1 MDCKAFF
8 KSLCIG
14 AMALVSL
21 ALPVEAGAQGM
32 PAMPQDP
39 EVRVGKLDNGLTYF
53 IRRHTEPEGRASF
66 YIAQRVGS
74 MQEEESQRG
83 LAHFLEHMAFNGT
96 KNFPGKGMINWL
108 QTIGV
113 RFGSNLNAY
122 TGFDETLYMIMDAPV
137 ERQTVVD
144 SCLLILHDW
153 SCGISLEE
161 KEIDNERGVIQE
173 EWRQRD
179 NGNMRA
185 FTQVIEKAFPGNRYG
200 QRMPIGTME
209 VVRNFK
215 YDEIRDYYK
224 KWYRPDLQA
233 LVIVGD
239 IDPDYIEATIKKQFA
254 DVPKP
259 VNPAERT
266 SPAVAAHEGILAI
279 TATDPEATGTRFAIS
294 FKHDPM
300 PEEVKSTQL
309 ALIQDF
315 IVSVISSMF
324 DQRMSEIIQKPNAP
338 FLAASAEYGD
348 FIVARTKDALTF
360 NVVAHEGK
368 TTEAINALLAEI
380 ERVRQHGF
388 TSGEYKRAVADFMV
402 GQKKV
407 YDERSKRR
415 NGTYAQQYSDYF
427 FQGGTLA
434 SIEEIYKTYEQ
445 ITPLIPVEAINQTIA
460 QLITKDDVVAYL
472 TAPAKEGITYPTE
485 AELVTL
491 INTARGQA
499 VEAYKDT
506 VSDEKLME
514 TKPKAGKI
522 TSEKKND
529 KFGTTEWTLSNGA
542 KVIYKITDFKND
554 EIIMRGYRPG
564 GTLLYD
570 AKEAKTLAL
579 LNSLTGLGGVSKFSS
594 TDLDK
599 VLSGRI
605 ANVEL
610 SIGSTEENVSGNSTV
625 ADLET
630 MLQLMY
636 LKFTNLRRDDEAFAA
651 FKSQV
656 HAVRKMQ
663 AANPMASLGDSIQK
677 VLYANNP
684 YHVSILGL
692 SDQDVDNIDYARAL
706 EIFRERFSDASG
718 FQFFF
723 VGNIDPAQLRPLV
736 ETYIASLPANKKS
749 KHVRPTDKL
758 PRLRTESYINHY
770 TKKMETP
777 AAFVSATWAGEL
789 PVSQRSRLAMS
800 ILSEVL
806 DQVYTETLREE
817 EGGTYGAST
826 RASIS
831 YYPQN
836 EARLGVAFRTDP
848 DKAFKLKDVVRRDID
863 NILKNGIPTDKFDK
877 VVANFEK
884 DYTEGLKQNGY
895 WMGVVSTYYTENGRD
910 LYSDY
915 LKTLK
920 AITPAEVQDLLR
932 KLIEQNRY
940 LELVLSPEK

>member
-1 MDCKAFF
+1 MNCKALF

-14 AMALVSL
+14 AVALASV
-21 ALPVEAGAQGM
+21 ALPSEARAQGM
-32 PAMPQDP
+32 PALPQDP
-39 EVRVGKLDNGLTYF
+39 EVRVGKLDNGLTYI
-53 IRRHTEPEGRASF
+53 IRRNTEPEGRASF

-96 KNFPGKGMINWL
+96 KNFPGKNMINWL

-137 ERQTVVD
+137 ARQTVVD

-179 NGNMRA
+179 NGNMRT
-185 FTQVIEKAFPGNRYG
+185 FTQVLEKAFTGNRYG
-200 QRMPIGTME
+200 QRMPIGTMD

-215 YDEIRDYYK
+215 YDEIRAYYK

-239 IDPDYIEATIKKQFA
+239 IDPDNIEATIKKQFA

-279 TATDPEATGTRFAIS
+279 VATDPEATGVRFSID

-300 PEEVKSTQL
+300 PKELKGTQMEL
-309 ALIQDF
+309 LQDF
-315 IVSVISSMF
+315 LTEVISMMF
-324 DQRMSEIIQKPNAP
+324 NQRMSEITRKPNAP
-338 FLAASAEYGD
+338 FLNASASYGD
-348 FIVARTKDALTF
+348 FIVARTKDALSF

-368 TTEAINALLAEI
+368 TTEAIRALIAEI

-388 TSGEYKRAVADFMV
+388 TAGEYKRAVADFMV
-402 GQKKV
+402 SQKKA
-407 YDERSKRR
+407 YDERNKRL

-427 FQGGTLA
+427 FRGGSLA
-434 SIEEIYKTYEQ
+434 SVEDIYKTYEQ
-445 ITPLIPVEAINQTIA
+445 LTPMVPVEAINQTLQ
-460 QLITKDDVVAYL
+460 QLITKDDIVAYL
-472 TAPAKEGITYPTE
+472 MAPAKEGVTYPTE
-485 AELVTL
+485 AELVNI
-491 INTARGQA
+491 INTARQQP

-522 TSEKKND
+522 VSEKKNN
-529 KFGTTEWTLSNGA
+529 KFGTTEWMLSNGV
-542 KVIYKITDFKND
+542 KVVYKTTDFKND
-554 EIIMRGYRPG
+554 EISMRGARPG
-564 GTLLYD
+564 GLLHYD

-579 LNSLTGLGGVSKFSS
+579 LNSLTGLGGVSKFST

-605 ANVEL
+605 ASANLGL
-610 SIGSTEENVSGNSTV
+610 SDLEETVSGASTV

-636 LKFTNLRRDDEAFAA
+636 LKFTDLRRDDEAFAA
-651 FKSQV
+651 FKQKV
-656 HAVRKMQ
+656 HAMRKMQ
-663 AANPMASLGDSIQK
+663 ASNPMASLSDSIQK
-677 VLYANNP
+677 ALYESNP
-684 YHVSILGL
+684 YHVSLLGL
-692 SDQDVDNIDYARAL
+692 SDEEVDNIDYARAL

-723 VGNIDPAQLRPLV
+723 VGNVDPAKLRPLV
-736 ETYIASLPANKKS
+736 ETYIASLPANKKA
-749 KHVRPTDKL
+749 KHVRPEAKL
-758 PRLRTESYINHY
+758 ARLRRGAYTNHY
-770 TKKMETP
+770 AKKMETP
-777 AAFVSATWAGEL
+777 AAVVFTTWTGDL
-789 PVSQRSRLAMS
+789 PANQRSRMAMG

-826 RASIS
+826 EASIS
-831 YYPQN
+831 YRPKN
-836 EARLGVAFRTDP
+836 EANLQVFFRTDP
-848 DKAFKLKDVVRRDID
+848 DKALKLKDIVRRDID

-877 VVANFEK
+877 VIANLEK
-884 DYTEGLKQNGY
+884 QHNESLKQNGY
-895 WMGVVSTYYTENGRD
+895 WMGVISTFYTEAGRD
-910 LYSDY
+910 IHSEY
-915 LKTLK
+915 LKNLK
-920 AITPAEVQDLLR
+920 AITPAEVQGLLR
-932 KLIEQNRY
+932 DLVGQNNYIE
-940 LELVLSPEK
+940 VILSPEK

>member
-1 MDCKAFF
+1 MNSKAFF

-14 AMALVSL
+14 AIALV
-21 ALPVEAGAQGM
+21 ALTLPREAQAQSI
-32 PAMPQDP
+32 PPMPQDP
-39 EVRVGKLDNGLTYF
+39 EVRVGQLDNGLTYF
-53 IRRHTEPEGRASF
+53 IRRNTEPEGRASF

-96 KNFPGKGMINWL
+96 KNFPGKTMINWL

-161 KEIDNERGVIQE
+161 AEIDNERGVIQE

-185 FTQVIEKAFPGNRYG
+185 FTQIIDKAFPNNRYG
-200 QRMPIGTME
+200 QRMPIGLME

-215 YDEIRDYYK
+215 YDEIRSYYK

-239 IDPDYIEATIKKQFA
+239 IDPDAIEATIKKQFT

-266 SPAVAAHEGILAI
+266 YPEVAAHKGLLAI
-279 TATDPEATGTRFAIS
+279 VATDPEATGTRFTLD

-300 PEEVKSTQL
+300 PKELRSSQL
-309 ALIQDF
+309 GLVQDF
-315 IVSVISSMF
+315 MVSVICSMF
-324 DQRMSEIIQKPNAP
+324 NQRMSEITQKPDAP
-338 FLAASAEYGD
+338 FLDASASYGD
-348 FIVARTKDALTF
+348 FIVARTKDALSF
-360 NVVAHEGK
+360 AVVAHDGK
-368 TTEAINALLAEI
+368 TNEAINALVREI

-388 TSGEYKRAVADFMV
+388 TAGEYRRAVADFMV
-402 GQKKV
+402 GQKKI
-407 YDERSKRR
+407 YDERNKRR

-427 FQGGTLA
+427 FKGGTLA

-445 ITPLIPVEAINQTIA
+445 ITPMLPIEAINQTIS
-460 QLITKDDVVAYL
+460 QLITSDDLVAYL
-472 TAPAKEGITYPTE
+472 MGPAKEGVTYPTE
-485 AELVTL
+485 AELAQLVS
-491 INTARGQA
+491 TARQQP
-499 VEAYKDT
+499 VDAYKDT

-514 TKPKAGKI
+514 AKPKAGKI
-522 TSEKKND
+522 VSEKQNST
-529 KFGTTEWTLSNGA
+529 FGTTEWTLSNGA
-542 KVIYKITDFKND
+542 KVVYKITDFKND
-554 EIIMRGYRPG
+554 EVIMRAYRPG
-564 GTLLYD
+564 GLLLYD
-570 AKEAKTLAL
+570 AKEAKTLSM

-605 ANVEL
+605 ASANLGINDVEET
-610 SIGSTEENVSGNSTV
+610 IFGNSTV
-625 ADLET
+625 TDLET
-630 MLQLMY
+630 MFQLMY
-636 LKFTNLRRDDEAFAA
+636 LKFTDLRRDDDAFEAF
-651 FKSQV
+651 KKQL

-663 AANPMASLGDSIQK
+663 ASNPMASLGDSVQK
-677 VLYANNP
+677 ALYSSNP
-684 YHVSILGL
+684 YHVSLLGL
-692 SDQDVDNIDYARAL
+692 SDEEIDNIDYGRAL
-706 EIFRERFSDASG
+706 EIFRERFGDASG
-718 FQFFF
+718 FQFMF

-736 ETYIASLPANKKS
+736 ETYIASLPANKKA
-749 KHVRPTDKL
+749 KHVRPESKL
-758 PRLRTESYINHY
+758 PRLRRESYTNHY

-777 AAFVSATWAGEL
+777 TAVVFTTWAGDI
-789 PVSQRSRLAMS
+789 PVNQRARMAMG

-806 DQVYTETLREE
+806 DQIYIETLREE

-826 RASIS
+826 EANVS
-831 YYPQN
+831 YRPKDQAN
-836 EARLGVAFRTDP
+836 LTVSFRTDP
-848 DKAFKLKDVVRRDID
+848 DKAMQLKDVVRRDID
-863 NILKNGIPTDKFDK
+863 NVLKNGIPTDKFDK
-877 VVANFEK
+877 VIANLEK
-884 DYTEGLKQNGY
+884 QYTENLKQNGY
-895 WMGVVSTYYTENGRD
+895 WMGVISTYYTENRD
-910 LYSDY
+910 SHSEY

-920 AITPAEVQDLLR
+920 AITPQEVQGLLR
-932 KLIEQNRY
+932 QLIEQNRY
-940 LELVLSPEK
+940 IELILSPEK

>member
-1 MDCKAFF
+1 MAFA
-8 KSLCIG
+8 S
-14 AMALVSL
+14 VV
-21 ALPVEAGAQGM
+21 LPSEAKAQGV
-32 PAMPQDP
+32 PSLPQDP
-39 EVRVGKLDNGLTYF
+39 EVRVGKLDNGLTYI
-53 IRRHTEPEGRASF
+53 IRRNTEPEGRASF

-96 KNFPGKGMINWL
+96 KNFPGKSMINWL

-137 ERQTVVD
+137 ARQTVVD

-185 FTQVIEKAFPGNRYG
+185 FTQVLEKAFAGNRYG
-200 QRMPIGTME
+200 QRMPIGTMD

-215 YDEIRDYYK
+215 YDEIRSYYK

-239 IDPDYIEATIKKQFA
+239 IDPDNIEATIKKQFA

-266 SPAVAAHEGILAI
+266 SPEVAAHEGILAI
-279 TATDPEATGTRFAIS
+279 VATDPEATGVRFTID

-300 PEEVKSTQL
+300 PKELKGTQMEL
-309 ALIQDF
+309 LQNFLTD
-315 IVSVISSMF
+315 VISSMF
-324 DQRMSEIIQKPNAP
+324 NQRMSEITQKPNAP
-338 FLAASAEYGD
+338 FLNASASYGD
-348 FIVARTKDALTF
+348 FIVARTKDALSF
-360 NVVAHEGK
+360 GVVAHEGK
-368 TTEAINALLAEI
+368 AAEAINALMAEI

-388 TSGEYKRAVADFMV
+388 TAGEYKRAVADFMV
-402 GQKKV
+402 GQKKA

-427 FQGGTLA
+427 FRGGALA
-434 SIEEIYKTYEQ
+434 SVEDVYKTYEQ
-445 ITPLIPVEAINQTIA
+445 LTPMVPVEAINQTIK
-460 QLITKDDVVAYL
+460 QLISKDDIVAYL
-472 TAPAKEGITYPTE
+472 MAPTKEGVTYPTE
-485 AELVTL
+485 AELVGL
-491 INTARGQA
+491 INTARQQP
-499 VEAYKDT
+499 VEAYKDS

-522 TSEKKND
+522 VSEKKND
-529 KFGTTEWTLSNGA
+529 KFGTTEWTLSNGV
-542 KVIYKITDFKND
+542 KVVYKTTDFKND
-554 EIIMRGYRPG
+554 EISMRGSRPG

-579 LNSLTGLGGVSKFSS
+579 LNSLTGLGGVGKFSS

-605 ANVEL
+605 ASANL
-610 SIGSTEENVSGNSTV
+610 GLNDLEETVSGASTV

-636 LKFTNLRRDDEAFAA
+636 LKFTDLRRDDEAFAA
-651 FKSQV
+651 FKQQI
-656 HAVRKMQ
+656 HAMRKMQ
-663 AANPMASLGDSIQK
+663 ASNPMASLGDSIQK
-677 VLYANNP
+677 ALYESNP
-684 YHVSILGL
+684 YHVSLLGL

-736 ETYIASLPANKKS
+736 ETYIASLPANKKA
-749 KHVRPTDKL
+749 KHVRPEAKL
-758 PRLRTESYINHY
+758 PRLRRSSYTNHY
-770 TKKMETP
+770 SKKMETP
-777 AAFVSATWAGEL
+777 ASVVVTTWTGDL
-789 PVSQRSRLAMS
+789 PVNQRSRMAMG

-826 RASIS
+826 DAGIS
-831 YYPQN
+831 YRPKD
-836 EARLGVAFRTDP
+836 EASLQVFFRTDP
-848 DKAFKLKDVVRRDID
+848 EKALMLKDVVRRDID

-877 VVANFEK
+877 VIANLEK
-884 DYTEGLKQNGY
+884 QHSENLKQNGY
-895 WMGVVSTYYTENGRD
+895 WMGVISTFYTEDGRD
-910 LYSDY
+910 LHSDY
-915 LKTLK
+915 LKHLK
-920 AITPAEVQDLLR
+920 AITPAEVQGLLR
-932 KLIEQNRY
+932 QLVGQNNYIELI
-940 LELVLSPEK
+940 LSPEK